1 MSCQILTGAL
11 QIKTKRTMTLHALT
25 HKAPLAPIYVA
36 RRQNGATNA
45 PGRLI
50 RVIPQIHHTPPVAL
64 VQFPDGIEP
73 VDLEDITETPQITPA
88 EQLTLL

>member
-1 MSCQILTGAL
+1 LSNPHGC
-11 QIKTKRTMTLHALT
+11 
-25 HKAPLAPIYVA
+25 VA
-36 RRQNGATNA
+36 DKNKKNHDTSRAHSQSSPCPNLRRRQSGATNVL
-45 PGRLI
+45 GRLV

-73 VDLEDITETPQITPA
+73 VNPEDIIETPLLQDD